1 MDTRINNQKRHDRLN
16 ALIRSKGSAIPILC
30 VPARMTSR
38 ETKGIENKWPEV
50 HFILANACPR
60 DDSNTHPS
68 VVRIM
73 GRNTVMFPKDQS
85 TAAEKPDALILEQF
99 EIE

>member
-1 MDTRINNQKRHDRLN
+1 
-16 ALIRSKGSAIPILC
+16 
-30 VPARMTSR
+30 MTSR
-38 ETKGIENKWPEV
+38 ETKDIENKWPDV

-68 VVRIM
+68 VVRIKD
-73 GRNTVMFPKDQS
+73 RTVMFPTDQLM
-85 TAAEKPDALILEQF
+85 APAEPDALILEPS